1 MPVPPEIEQIACGD
15 DVVKK
20 NYIKE
25 FVAFGLLIISAA
37 RSVVVAD
44 DLFSQIQGTSVFTS
58 PSSDNRAS
66 ETNAFRITNPEDI
79 ARLLRE
85 AGLEATVNDGR
96 SVATTK
102 EIDSWEFP
110 VMVMISESEREIS
123 VVLGLSSIQDTGK
136 VSVERLL
143 GLLEANQKYSSAHFV
158 FSRARQR
165 TEVVGMLANEAV
177 TGLKLRDEI
186 SRLAILARDTENLWN
201 MNSVIKPAPAPDP
214 GNTSD
219 DATLAG
225 TPPVSV
231 PSPKVSV
238 STLKGSW
245 SVVKSSTE
253 AFAVEF
259 RDNGMFVLIYVNNGQ
274 QTRSSGTYQRTF
286 ENLTFSDEKGF
297 TLSGRLT
304 AVSEAEFQFRPASE
318 AGSSDPLTFRRV
330 R

>member
-1 MPVPPEIEQIACGD
+1 MPMSPESKQTVRGD

-20 NYIKE
+20 YINE
-25 FVAFGLLIISAA
+25 FVVFGLLVTGAA
-37 RSVVVAD
+37 RSVAVAD
-44 DLFSQIQGTSVFTS
+44 DLFSQIQSTSVFAS
-58 PSSDNRAS
+58 PSSDNGTS
-66 ETNAFRITNPEDI
+66 KTNDFRITNPEEI

-85 AGLEATVNDGR
+85 AGLEATVNEGR
-96 SVATTK
+96 SVSTTK

-136 VSVERLL
+136 VPVEKLL

-165 TEVVGMLANEAV
+165 TEIVGTLPNEAV

-201 MNSVIKPAPAPDP
+201 MNPVVKPAATQDP
-214 GNTSD
+214 KNASG
-219 DATLAG
+219 DATLAV
-225 TPPVSV
+225 TQPVSA
-231 PSPKVSV
+231 PSPTGSV

-259 RDNGMFVLIYVNNGQ
+259 RDDGMFVLIYVNSGQ
-274 QTRSSGTYQRTF
+274 QTRSSGTYLRTL
-286 ENLTFSDEKGF
+286 ETLTFSGEKGF
-297 TLSGRLT
+297 TLSGGLT
-304 AVSEAEFQFRPASE
+304 MVSDAEFQFRPASE
-318 AGSSDPLTFRRV
+318 AGSSDPLTFKRV